1 MVEAIIMG
9 ISFILIACRMVAPT
23 PGRPKIVSV
32 SILPP
37 IIAVKDS
44 VICVTT
50 IINALRKAWTTI
62 VRALEAPFARAVLI
76 YS

>member
-1 MVEAIIMG
+1 M
-9 ISFILIACRMVAPT
+9 LIARRIVAPT
-23 PGRPKIVSV
+23 PGRPNMVSV

-37 IIAVKDS
+37 IIATKDS

-50 IINALRKAWTTI
+50 IINALRNAWPIMTL
-62 VRALEAPFARAVLI
+62 ALDAPLERAVFM